1 MDAALSHTDTRLLIL
16 MVLFGYVL
24 AFLTLTLTWRAYRQI
39 PGIHFW
45 WAASLMALA
54 GLTGFVVGTQLT
66 LQSGLWAGNLFLLL
80 HAALMLAGV
89 RAFLQLPNEW
99 QRWCSGLL
107 LLLGLLGLSHWLGMP
122 RASLLLMAIAFS
134 GFGAMLIWQLARHE
148 GRDYRLVMPLL
159 GLVTLSLT
167 LFVLINTLLMS
178 GIPLPWD
185 HRAAIITACLAMLV
199 AGYLTPVGVLL
210 LCIQHHTLALRQQAT
225 HDPLTGLYNRR
236 GLHQRMRTLM
246 ERAPLM
252 VAMMDLDDFKQINDR
267 FGHEMGDR
275 VLQGVGRQLQ
285 RLPGTVAARIGGE
298 EFVLLTH
305 LDEEQSYRLCEQ
317 LCAEIALLSFGEVRV
332 TASLGVDRI
341 LAGERLEAALK
352 RADLALYRAKRLGKN
367 RVCGSECLDKMPSG
381 L

>member
-24 AFLTLTLTWRAYRQI
+24 AFLTLTLTWRAYRHI

-54 GLTGFVVGTQLT
+54 GLAGFVAGIQLT

-99 QRWCSGLL
+99 QRWCGGMLL
-107 LLLGLLGLSHWLGMP
+107 LIGLLGLSHWLGMP
-122 RASLLLMAIAFS
+122 RTSLLLMAIAFS
-134 GFGAMLIWQLARHE
+134 GFGSMLIWQLARH
-148 GRDYRLVMPLL
+148 GGHDYRLVILLL

-246 ERAPLM
+246 ERAPLV

-298 EFVLLTH
+298 EFVLLMH
-305 LDEEQSYRLCEQ
+305 LDEDQSYRLCEQ

-352 RADLALYRAKRLGKN
+352 RADFALYRAKRLGKN
-367 RVCGSECLDKMPSG
+367 RVCGPECLDKMPSG

>member
-24 AFLTLTLTWRAYRQI
+24 AFLTLTLTWRAYRHI

-54 GLTGFVVGTQLT
+54 GLAGFVAGIQLT

-99 QRWCSGLL
+99 QRWCGGMLL
-107 LLLGLLGLSHWLGMP
+107 LIGLLGLSHWLGMP
-122 RASLLLMAIAFS
+122 RTSLLLMAIAFS
-134 GFGAMLIWQLARHE
+134 GFGSMLIWQLARH
-148 GRDYRLVMPLL
+148 GGHNYRLVILLL

-246 ERAPLM
+246 ERAPLV

-298 EFVLLTH
+298 EFVLLMH
-305 LDEEQSYRLCEQ
+305 LDEDQSYRLCEQ

-352 RADLALYRAKRLGKN
+352 RADFALYRAKRLGKN
-367 RVCGSECLDKMPSG
+367 RVCGPECLDKMPSG